1 MSSRYIRR
9 DEALDELWKNTVD
22 TGINFSKYDD
32 IKVVV
37 KGENIPKPIEKFS
50 DAGFSPLLKS
60 NIQRANYSN
69 PTPVQKYAISIIK
82 EQRDL
87 MACAQTGSGKTAAF
101 LFPML
106 DRLMRENPRGRG
118 SGATPQVVI
127 MAPTR
132 ELVTQT
138 YDEARKFS
146 GGSDLM
152 VANVYGGTSVFQ
164 QLQAL
169 DRGCNVLVA
178 TPGRLLDFVERGKIS
193 FESVQYLVLD
203 EADRMLDMGFK
214 LQIDNCVNHRT
225 MSRNRVTLMFS
236 ATFPVSIQSCAM
248 NYLDRSH
255 LFLQVGIV
263 GGACSDVRQT
273 FHDASAMSRGEK
285 MDKLVE
291 MLTEMDSNHQRT
303 LIFVE
308 TKKLADVVAGRLSD
322 EERMSATSMHGDRS
336 QEQRETALD
345 DFRRGKHPIL
355 VATSVAARGLDIN
368 DIRHVINFEMPKEA
382 EEYVHR
388 IGRTGRVGNTGRA
401 TSFVD
406 TRADSGVI
414 PQLVNIL
421 VDAGQPVPDWMARGG
436 GGYGRGGGRP
446 TGGDGGRGRS
456 NGFEWSAKG
465 GRGGRTNGFGNG
477 Y

>member
-1 MSSRYIRR
+1 VVRSNYIRK
-9 DEALDELWKNTVD
+9 DEALDDLWENSTA
-22 TGINFSKYDD
+22 TGINFTKYED
-32 IKVVV
+32 IKVAV
-37 KGENIPKPIEKFS
+37 KGENIPKHIEKFS
-50 DAGFSPLLKS
+50 DASFSNLLKS
-60 NIQRANYSN
+60 NIQRAKYSC
-69 PTPVQKYAISIIK
+69 PTPVQKYAIPIIQ

-106 DRLMRENPRGRG
+106 DRLMRENPRGRN
-118 SGATPQVVI
+118 SSKATPQVVI
-127 MAPTR
+127 IAPTR
-132 ELVTQT
+132 ELVTQI

-146 GGSDLM
+146 GGTDLLI
-152 VANVYGGTSVFQ
+152 ANVYGGTSVYQ

-169 DRGCNVLVA
+169 DRGCNILVA
-178 TPGRLLDFVERGKIS
+178 APGRLLDFVERGRIS
-193 FESVQYLVLD
+193 FESCQYLVLD

-214 LQIDNCVNHRT
+214 RQIDICVHHAT
-225 MSRNRVTLMFS
+225 MARDRCTLMFS
-236 ATFPVSIQSCAM
+236 ATFPIEIQRCARE
-248 NYLDRSH
+248 YLQRSH

-263 GGACSDVRQT
+263 GGACSDVKQS
-273 FHDASAMSRGEK
+273 FHDATGMSRGGK
-285 MDKLVE
+285 MDKLVD
-291 MLTEMDSNHQRT
+291 MLKEMDSNHQRT

-336 QEQRETALD
+336 QEQREMALE

-368 DIRHVINFEMPKEA
+368 DIRHVINFEMPKEV

-406 TRADSGVI
+406 MRADSGVI

-421 VDAGQPVPDWMARGG
+421 VDAGQPVPDWMGG
-436 GGYGRGGGRP
+436 AGGRGGRP
-446 TGGDGGRGRS
+446 RNS
-456 NGFEWSAKG
+456 GFEWSVKG
-465 GRGGRTNGFGNG
+465 GRGGRSSGFGNG

>member
-1 MSSRYIRR
+1 MRSNYIRR
-9 DEALDELWKNTVD
+9 DEALDDLWQNSVSS
-22 TGINFSKYDD
+22 GINFAKYDD
-32 IKVVV
+32 IKVAV
-37 KGENIPKPIEKFS
+37 KGENQPKPIESF
-50 DAGFSPLLKS
+50 AEGGFAPLLRS
-60 NIQRANYSN
+60 NIQRAKYSC
-69 PTPVQKYAISIIK
+69 PTPVQKYAIPIIRDR
-82 EQRDL
+82 RDL

-106 DRLMRENPRGRG
+106 DRLLRENPPARSSQGIPK
-118 SGATPQVVI
+118 ATPQVVI

-146 GGSDLM
+146 GGSDIL

-164 QLQAL
+164 QLQVL
-169 DRGCNVLVA
+169 DRGCNILVA

-193 FESVQYLVLD
+193 FESVQFLVLD

-214 LQIDNCVNHRT
+214 RQIDLCVHHNT
-225 MSRNRVTLMFS
+225 MSRDRTTLMFS
-236 ATFPVSIQSCAM
+236 ATFPHEIQRCARE
-248 NYLDRSH
+248 YLDRSH

-273 FHDASAMSRGEK
+273 FIDCSGMSRGGK

-322 EERMSATSMHGDRS
+322 EEKMSATSMHGDRS
-336 QEQRETALD
+336 QEQREMALE

-368 DIRHVINFEMPKEA
+368 DIRHVINFEMPKEV

-406 TRADSGVI
+406 MRADSGVI
-414 PQLVNIL
+414 PQLVQIL
-421 VDAGQPVPDWMARGG
+421 VDAQQPVPDWMGG
-436 GGYGRGGGRP
+436 GGRGG
-446 TGGDGGRGRS
+446 RS
-456 NGFEWSAKG
+456 AGPRNGGFEWSAKG
-465 GRGGRTNGFGNG
+465 GRGGRSNGFGQG